1 MLGRLAIVVVYLLVA
16 FAVVRVIQSSEKL
29 ERKILWILLVVLVPL
44 LGLMIWALMGPG
56 SPVARR

>member
-16 FAVVRVIQSSEKL
+16 FAVVRVIQSNEKL

-44 LGLMIWALMGPG
+44 LGMIIWALMGPG

>member
-16 FAVVRVIQSSEKL
+16 FAVVRVIQSNEKL

-44 LGLMIWALMGPG
+44 LGLIIWALMGPG